1 MPKKAAAE
9 SKTVP
14 ALSDVIQVRGA
25 RQNNLR
31 GFDLDIPLNKLCVVT
46 GPSGSGKSSLAFDTV
61 YAEGQRRYVETFS
74 PYTRQFFERMDKP
87 KVDAIHGIPPAI
99 AIEQTNNI
107 RSTRST
113 VGTITEINDYLKM
126 LFPRLAEATCPECHR
141 PVRPETA
148 ESIQRELLTAHAGK
162 QALIGFGVAVPKDTK
177 IDDFFP
183 FLQAQGYLRLWI
195 YGELIRTDEPAAMKG
210 RKLPAVVLVVQDRIT
225 LEKKNTARLSEAI
238 EAALRLGKGQISVVL
253 GDLKSE
259 ITDLKSFSTDW
270 RCADCDLKLPAPT
283 PGLFSFNNPIGACPT
298 CKGFGRTLGMDLT
311 KAMPDESLSIRG
323 GLVKAFSGNTYRESQ
338 DDLERAARR
347 RKVDLDT
354 PFCDLPAEHQKWLIE
369 GEDKDPERAWSN
381 GQWYGVKGFFKWLEA
396 RAYKMHVRI
405 FLSRF
410 RAYTTCQD
418 CDGGR
423 LKKDAY
429 NFRVVGKTIA
439 DLWNLP
445 VTDLLPLVQSLPAA
459 DNATTMLRDEIASRL
474 SYLDRAG
481 LGYIHLDRQTRT
493 LSGGELQRVNLT
505 TCLGASLVNTLFVL
519 DEPSIGLHP
528 RDIGRLIGV
537 MEGLRDKGNT
547 LLVVEHEES
556 VMRAADHLIEIG
568 PGRGDKGGQL
578 VYSGDLDGL
587 LFQKGSLT
595 GDYLSGIKSIP
606 VPEKRRF
613 VTLASSEKKLDPPT
627 LTNDE
632 NRSRA
637 YSAILQPNS
646 ADPSLRNRSR
656 KAAPSPHPCAEELHR
671 GADQESFGWA
681 RRSKRERLFDDQLA
695 ILKRH
700 ASAPVDLGR
709 HIGGGG
715 EHEVFHREGS
725 QVVTKVTNRSQFGY
739 VVDQDSDNK
748 SNKFGLRPA
757 LPSEYLLRLGT
768 QNLLF
773 GDTISVEGIHQEKG
787 KQAVIVTS
795 QTEVDQGRPT
805 QGEVNAFMSQCGF
818 VPLPVEMML
827 SQYANKPFWYRAA
840 DSVISADANPEN
852 FSRVSDDIIVPID
865 LIVHPYPRSLFEST
879 AKQNGVPMSR
889 FAPVLSSQ
897 CSVSGSQASARKR
910 KTENSEP
917 RTANCLSIKGA
928 RQNNLKNLDVDI
940 PLGVFCCI
948 TGVSGSGKSTLIHEV
963 LYRNLQ
969 RLRGEVCEDEPGK
982 VKSISGVEQLSQVIM
997 VDQSPLART
1006 PRSTP
1011 AVYIGAFDTI
1021 RQIFADCEE
1030 GLEQGVTAG
1039 FFSFNSGDGRCER
1052 CWGTGYEK
1060 IEMQFLSD
1068 LFVTCPECDGKRYQP
1083 HALKIRLNGK
1093 NIHDVLGLTIEE
1105 AVEFFSPLEGTL
1117 KRRAKVVTDQ
1127 LRILVEAGL
1136 GYLKLGQPLNTLS
1149 GGEAQRLKLVGH
1161 LIDSAKQPP
1170 IKSKTSLLLL
1180 DEPTTGLHFDDIALL
1195 VKLLQRLVDEGNSLI
1210 VIEHNLDVIQCAD
1223 WVIDLG
1229 PDGGAAGGQIVSV
1242 GTPEEVSECAESWTG
1257 RYLKEKFSVHG
1268 SQFTVAE
1275 KPAKAR
1281 TRKTEN
1287 SEPRTANAISIRGAR
1302 EHNLKNI
1309 TLDIPRDQFV
1319 VVTGLSGSGKSTL
1332 AFDLVFAEGQ
1342 RRFLDSMSVYART
1355 FVEQMEKPEVDLITG
1370 VPPTVAIEQRISR
1383 GGGKSTVATV
1393 TEVWHFLR
1401 LLFAKL
1407 GTQYC
1412 PKCDVPVVKQSATAI
1427 TQTIA
1432 DQAKKGPVQLLAPLI
1447 KARKGFHT
1455 EVAENAR
1462 KQGISTLLVDGEFRD
1477 TANFKPLA
1485 RFKEHSIDA
1494 VVAKVPKGLSILEL
1508 RPLVDKALKMGKG
1521 NVKLFLADKTSQV
1534 LSTEMSCPSCDLSFE
1549 ELDPRLFSF
1558 NSPHGWCQQCRGF
1571 GFIVSDNGAT
1581 PRHDDMSQLAA
1592 ELEEERRLTRHEDD
1606 DTPTE
1611 RVLCPSCGGSRLNQ
1625 TAMFVKLGINAE
1637 STSAKSKKQPA
1648 SFRIQDLN
1656 GLAAEEAVQHIAKL
1670 SFTGTQGEI
1679 ARDILAEI
1687 KQRLHFMSE
1696 VGLGYLQLN
1705 RSADTLSGGEAQRIR
1720 LAAQLGSNLRGVLYV
1735 LDEPTIGLHP
1745 RDNVRLL
1752 NTLTALR
1759 DKGNSLLV
1767 VEHDDETMRRADT
1780 IIDLGP
1786 GAGRFGGEVISQGSL
1801 SHILKD
1807 KNSVTGKELRSP
1819 LKHPLRGERRP
1830 LPSTKKK
1837 EGWLTIDGAHANNL
1851 RNISVSIP
1859 IGRLTVITG
1868 VSGSG
1873 KSTFMHSVL
1882 CPVAKLATSKTTK
1895 ITDKPWKSAHGFDQ
1909 ITAVHEVDQSPI
1921 GKTSRSCPATY
1932 VGVLDDI
1939 RKLYAQVPAARA
1951 RGYDAGR
1958 FSFNTDG
1965 GRCEA
1970 CQGNGE
1976 IKVEM
1981 NFLPTTRVPCEI
1993 CQGLRFNSS
2002 TLEIDFN
2009 GKNIGQV
2016 LRMSITEAAEFF
2028 ASQPRI
2034 ARPLQLLADTGVGY
2048 LQLGQPSPTLS
2059 GGEAQRMKLVTELS
2073 VGQGK
2078 TITQKL
2084 RGLKTE
2090 KRNLYLIEEPTIGL
2104 HMSDVCRLL
2113 DVLHRLVDEGHTVV
2127 VIEHH
2132 PDVFAEAD
2140 YLIDIGPEA
2149 GAEGG
2154 QLVASGTPEQVAK
2167 HKTSVTAP
2175 FLRQV
2180 LAS

>member
-1 MPKKAAAE
+1 MPKKKDTAVARHVVSAAPDA
-9 SKTVP
+9 
-14 ALSDVIQVRGA
+14 IQVRGA

-31 GFDLDIPLNKLCVVT
+31 GVDLDIPLGRLCVVT

-99 AIEQTNNI
+99 AIEQVNNI

-126 LFPRLAEATCPECHR
+126 LFPRLAEAACPECGR
-141 PVRPETA
+141 PVRPETP
-148 ESIQRELLTAHAGK
+148 ETILNDLLGLHAGRN
-162 QALIGFGVAVPKDTK
+162 ALVTFGVAVPKDTGAG
-177 IDDFFP
+177 DFFP
-183 FLQAQGYLRLWI
+183 FLQSQGYLRLWI
-195 YGELIRTDEPAAMKG
+195 YGEVFRTDEPDSFRG
-210 RKLPAVVLVVQDRIT
+210 RGLPAVVQVVQDRLS
-225 LEKKNTARLSEAI
+225 LEARNRSRLSEAV
-238 EAALRLGKGQISVVL
+238 EAALRLGKGTLKVVL
-253 GDLKSE
+253 EGGGGGKDFETLSY
-259 ITDLKSFSTDW
+259 SNDW
-270 RCADCDLKLPAPT
+270 RCAGCDLSLPAPT
-283 PGLFSFNNPIGACPT
+283 PGLFSFNSPIGACPA
-298 CKGFGRTLGMDLT
+298 CKGFGRTLGLDLR
-311 KAMPDESLSIRG
+311 KAMPDESLGIRE
-323 GLVKAFSGNTYRESQ
+323 GLVKAFSGSTYQESQ

-347 RKVDLDT
+347 KGVDLDT
-354 PFCDLPAEHQKWLIE
+354 PFCDLPAEQQKWIIE
-369 GEDKDPERAWSN
+369 GDDRDPEKAWSQ
-381 GQWYGVKGFFKWLEA
+381 GLWYGVRGFFKWLEA
-396 RAYKMHVRI
+396 RAYKMHVRV
-405 FLSRF
+405 FLSRY
-410 RAYTTCQD
+410 RAYTTCME

-423 LKKDAY
+423 LKKEAFHY
-429 NFRVVGKTIA
+429 RMAGRTIA

-445 VTDLLPLVQSLPAA
+445 VTGLLPLIQGLPAV
-459 DNATTMLRDEIASRL
+459 DNATAMLRDEIASRL
-474 SYLDRAG
+474 SYLERAG
-481 LGYIHLDRQTRT
+481 LGYVHLDRQTRT

-568 PGRGDKGGQL
+568 PGRGDKGGEL
-578 VYSGDLDGL
+578 VYSGPLDGL
-587 LFQKGSLT
+587 LFKRGSLT
-595 GDYLSGIKSIP
+595 GEYLSGIKCVP
-606 VPEKRRF
+606 VPEKRRQ
-613 VTLASSEKKLDPPT
+613 VADSKLLAPG
-627 LTNDE
+627 
-632 NRSRA
+632 SR
-637 YSAILQPNS
+637 
-646 ADPSLRNRSR
+646 
-656 KAAPSPHPCAEELHR
+656 
-671 GADQESFGWA
+671 
-681 RRSKRERLFDDQLA
+681 
-695 ILKRH
+695 
-700 ASAPVDLGR
+700 
-709 HIGGGG
+709 
-715 EHEVFHREGS
+715 
-725 QVVTKVTNRSQFGY
+725 
-739 VVDQDSDNK
+739 
-748 SNKFGLRPA
+748 
-757 LPSEYLLRLGT
+757 GT
-768 QNLLF
+768 QA
-773 GDTISVEGIHQEKG
+773 G
-787 KQAVIVTS
+787 
-795 QTEVDQGRPT
+795 
-805 QGEVNAFMSQCGF
+805 
-818 VPLPVEMML
+818 ML
-827 SQYANKPFWYRAA
+827 SIR
-840 DSVISADANPEN
+840 
-852 FSRVSDDIIVPID
+852 
-865 LIVHPYPRSLFEST
+865 
-879 AKQNGVPMSR
+879 
-889 FAPVLSSQ
+889 
-897 CSVSGSQASARKR
+897 
-910 KTENSEP
+910 
-917 RTANCLSIKGA
+917 GA
-928 RQNNLKNLDVDI
+928 RQNNLRNIDI
-940 PLGVFCCI
+940 DLPLGAFCCI

-969 RLRGEVCEDEPGK
+969 RLRGEVCEDEPGR
-982 VKSISGVEQLSQVIM
+982 VRSITGLEHISQVVM

-1011 AVYIGAFDTI
+1011 AVYVGAFDAI
-1021 RQIFADCEE
+1021 RQLFAE
-1030 GLEQGVTAG
+1030 GDDARALGITAG
-1039 FFSFNSGDGRCER
+1039 FFSFNSGEGRCER

-1068 LFVTCPECDGKRYQP
+1068 LFVTCPECEGRRYQP
-1083 HALKIRLNGK
+1083 HALKVLLHGRS
-1093 NIHDVLGLTIEE
+1093 IHDVLGMTVEE
-1105 AVEFFSPLEGTL
+1105 AAGFFRGPEFV
-1117 KRRAKVVTDQ
+1117 KAKKAAQVAGQ
-1127 LRILVEAGL
+1127 LAVLAEAGL

-1161 LIDSAKQPP
+1161 LIESAEQRQ
-1170 IKSKTSLLLL
+1170 SDGRTSLLLL

-1195 VKLLQRLVDEGNSLI
+1195 VKLLQRLVDEGSSLV

-1223 WVIDLG
+1223 WIIDLG
-1229 PDGGAAGGQIVSV
+1229 PDGGAAGGQVV
-1242 GTPEEVSECAESWTG
+1242 ATGTPEAVAEVKESWTG
-1257 RYLKEKFSVHG
+1257 RYLREKFEMRTSDAKGTVMERSVR
-1268 SQFTVAE
+1268 
-1275 KPAKAR
+1275 KPAKAAPAVIQA
-1281 TRKTEN
+1281 T
-1287 SEPRTANAISIRGAR
+1287 NAISIRGAR

-1309 TLDIPRDQFV
+1309 SIDIPRDQFV

-1355 FVEQMEKPEVDLITG
+1355 FVEQMEKPEVDLISG

-1407 GTQYC
+1407 GTQHC
-1412 PKCDVPVVKQSATAI
+1412 PKCDVPVVSQSATAI

-1432 DQAKKGPVQLLAPLI
+1432 THLKREGVHLLAPLI

-1455 EVAENAR
+1455 DVAENAR
-1462 KQGISTLLVDGEFRD
+1462 RQGVETLLVDGAFAD
-1477 TANFKPLA
+1477 TAGFKPLA

-1494 VVAKVPKGLSILEL
+1494 VVARLPKAMPVIEL
-1508 RPLVDKALKMGKG
+1508 RPLVEKALKMGRG
-1521 NVKLFLADKTSQV
+1521 TLKLRFADKKTQV
-1534 LSTEMSCPSCDLSFE
+1534 LSTQMSCPKCDLSFE

-1558 NSPHGWCQQCRGF
+1558 NSPHGWCPHCRGF
-1571 GFIVSDNGAT
+1571 GFVVSEHGAT
-1581 PRHDDMSQLAA
+1581 PHRDDISKLEA
-1592 ELEEERRLTRHEDD
+1592 ELEEERRLTLREDGEEEGR
-1606 DTPTE
+1606 E
-1611 RVLCPSCGGSRLNQ
+1611 RVPCVDCGGSRLNQ
-1625 TAMFVKLGINAE
+1625 TAMFVKLEGKARA
-1637 STSAKSKKQPA
+1637 TQL
-1648 SFRIQDLN
+1648 RIHDIN
-1656 GLAAEEAVQHIAKL
+1656 GLSAEEAGRQVAKL
-1670 SFTGTQGEI
+1670 SFTGTQAEI
-1679 ARDILAEI
+1679 SRDILAEI
-1687 KQRLHFMSE
+1687 RQRLHFMKE

-1745 RDNVRLL
+1745 RDNERLL
-1752 NTLTALR
+1752 NTLSALR

-1801 SHILKD
+1801 GHILKD
-1807 KNSVTGKELRSP
+1807 AASVTGRELRSP
-1819 LKHPLRGERRP
+1819 LKHPLHGKRRP
-1830 LPSTKKK
+1830 LPAPNKKD
-1837 EGWLTIDGAHANNL
+1837 GWLAIEGASANNL
-1851 RNISVSIP
+1851 RGISVRIP
-1859 IGRLTVITG
+1859 TGRLTVITG

-1882 CPVAKLATSKTTK
+1882 LPAARQALVRGRKPARGGAH
-1895 ITDKPWKSAHGFDQ
+1895 PWKSVAGFEQ
-1909 ITAVHEVDQSPI
+1909 LAAVHEVDQSPI

-1932 VGVLDDI
+1932 VGILDDI
-1939 RKLYAQVPAARA
+1939 RKLFAQLPASRA

-1958 FSFNTDG
+1958 FSFNTEG

-1981 NFLPTTRVPCEI
+1981 NFLPTTRVPCES
-1993 CQGLRFNSS
+1993 CRGLRFNSA
-2002 TLEIDFN
+2002 TLEVGYN
-2009 GKNIGQV
+2009 GKNIGDV
-2016 LRMSITEAAEFF
+2016 LRMSIAEAAEFF

-2059 GGEAQRMKLVTELS
+2059 GGEAQRMKLVTELN

-2104 HMSDVCRLL
+2104 HMSDVARLI

-2140 YLIDIGPEA
+2140 YLLDIGPEA

-2154 QLVASGTPEQVAK
+2154 RLVASGTPEEVAK

-2175 FLRQV
+2175 FLRKV
-2180 LAS
+2180 LQAPVVTTARKSRAARP

>member
-1 MPKKAAAE
+1 MPKKSAAKSHQAP
-9 SKTVP
+9 S
-14 ALSDVIQVRGA
+14 LSEVIQVRGA

-31 GFDLDIPLNKLCVVT
+31 GIDLDLPLGKLTVVT
-46 GPSGSGKSSLAFDTV
+46 GPSGSGKSSLAFDTI

-99 AIEQTNNI
+99 AIEQVNNI

-126 LFPRLAEATCPECHR
+126 LFPRLAEAKCPECQR

-148 ESIQRELLTAHAGK
+148 ESIQFELLSSHAGK
-162 QALIGFGVAVPKDTK
+162 QALIGFGVPVPKDTQVG
-177 IDDFFP
+177 DFFS
-183 FLQAQGYLRLWI
+183 FLQSQGYLRIWI
-195 YGELIRTDEPAAMKG
+195 YGEVIRTDEPDAMKG
-210 RKLPAVVLVVQDRIT
+210 RKLPAIVFVVQDRVT
-225 LEKKNTARLSEAI
+225 LDSKQKARLSEAI
-238 EAALRLGKGQISVVL
+238 EAALRLGKGQLSAVISPEVSSSQA
-253 GDLKSE
+253 GAEKSSHPE
-259 ITDLKSFSTDW
+259 ARSFSTDW

-298 CKGFGRTLGMDLT
+298 CKGFGRTLGLDLR
-311 KAMPDESLSIRG
+311 KAMPDESLSISEG
-323 GLVKAFSGNTYRESQ
+323 VVKAFTGTTYHESQ
-338 DDLERAARR
+338 DDLERAAIA
-347 RKVDLDT
+347 KGVNLDT
-354 PFCDLPAEHQKWLIE
+354 PFCDLPEEHQKWMLNGVKDHKR
-369 GEDKDPERAWSN
+369 GE
-381 GQWYGVKGFFKWLEA
+381 WYGVKGFFQWLES

-410 RAYTTCQD
+410 RAYTTCLD

-429 NFRVVGKTIA
+429 NFRILDQTIA

-445 VTDLLPLVQSLPAA
+445 VIDLLPFLQGLAIKEK
-459 DNATTMLRDEIASRL
+459 DGATKMLRDEICSRL

-481 LGYIHLDRQTRT
+481 LGYIHLNRQTRT

-568 PGRGDKGGQL
+568 PGRGDKGGTL
-578 VYSGDLDGL
+578 VYDGDLSGL
-587 LFQKGSLT
+587 EKMKGSLT
-595 GDYLSGIKSIP
+595 ADYLTGRKRIP
-606 VPEKRRF
+606 VPERRRKVF
-613 VTLASSEKKLDPPT
+613 SDQCLVAKPGVKTKKQTP
-627 LTNDE
+627 N
-632 NRSRA
+632 
-637 YSAILQPNS
+637 LQ
-646 ADPSLRNRSR
+646 
-656 KAAPSPHPCAEELHR
+656 C
-671 GADQESFGWA
+671 
-681 RRSKRERLFDDQLA
+681 SK
-695 ILKRH
+695 
-700 ASAPVDLGR
+700 P
-709 HIGGGG
+709 
-715 EHEVFHREGS
+715 
-725 QVVTKVTNRSQFGY
+725 
-739 VVDQDSDNK
+739 
-748 SNKFGLRPA
+748 
-757 LPSEYLLRLGT
+757 
-768 QNLLF
+768 
-773 GDTISVEGIHQEKG
+773 
-787 KQAVIVTS
+787 
-795 QTEVDQGRPT
+795 
-805 QGEVNAFMSQCGF
+805 
-818 VPLPVEMML
+818 
-827 SQYANKPFWYRAA
+827 
-840 DSVISADANPEN
+840 SADA
-852 FSRVSDDIIVPID
+852 RGTLQI
-865 LIVHPYPRSLFEST
+865 R
-879 AKQNGVPMSR
+879 
-889 FAPVLSSQ
+889 
-897 CSVSGSQASARKR
+897 
-910 KTENSEP
+910 
-917 RTANCLSIKGA
+917 GA
-928 RQNNLKNLDVDI
+928 RQNNLQNLNIDI
-940 PLGVFCCI
+940 PLGVLCCI

-969 RLRGEVCEDEPGK
+969 RLRGEVCEDDPGR
-982 VKSISGVEQLSQVIM
+982 VKTITGHEKLSQVVM

-1011 AVYIGAFDTI
+1011 AVYVGAFDAI
-1021 RQIFADCEE
+1021 RQLFAETEDARAL
-1030 GLEQGVTAG
+1030 GITPG
-1039 FFSFNSGDGRCER
+1039 FFSFNSGEGRCER

-1068 LFVTCPECDGKRYQP
+1068 LYVTCPECEGKRYQP
-1083 HALKIRLNGK
+1083 HALKLLLNGK
-1093 NIHDVLGLTIEE
+1093 SIHDVLCLTVEE
-1105 AVEFFSPLEGTL
+1105 AVQWCREGSLESIKTQQ
-1117 KRRAKVVTDQ
+1117 KRFTSIADQ
-1127 LRILVEAGL
+1127 LDILVEAGL

-1161 LIDSAKQPP
+1161 LIESAKEKQSDA
-1170 IKSKTSLLLL
+1170 KSALLLL

-1195 VKLLQRLVDEGNSLI
+1195 VQLLQRLVNEGNSLI
-1210 VIEHNLDVIQCAD
+1210 VIEHNLDIVQCAD

-1229 PDGGAAGGQIVSV
+1229 PDAGVNGGKLVVA
-1242 GTPEEVSECAESWTG
+1242 GTPEDVAACAESWTG
-1257 RYLKEKFSVHG
+1257 RYLKDKFRMPDAG
-1268 SQFTVAE
+1268 GRLAE
-1275 KPAKAR
+1275 PVTSYRASRKPVPPGLHSPN
-1281 TRKTEN
+1281 T
-1287 SEPRTANAISIRGAR
+1287 ISIRGAR

-1309 TLDIPRDQFV
+1309 SLDIPRDQFV

-1432 DQAKKGPVQLLAPLI
+1432 DQARTGTVHLLAPLI

-1455 EVAENAR
+1455 EVAEGAR
-1462 KQGISTLLVDGEFRD
+1462 KHGIETLLVDGEFRD
-1477 TANFKPLA
+1477 TLNFKPLA

-1494 VVAKVPKGLSILEL
+1494 VIGRITKGVSAVEL
-1508 RPLVDKALKMGKG
+1508 RPLVEKALKMGRG
-1521 NVKLFLADKTSQV
+1521 NLKLRFADKSTQV
-1534 LSTEMSCPSCDLSFE
+1534 LSTEMSCPSCSLSFE

-1558 NSPHGWCQQCRGF
+1558 NSPHGWCKQCRGF
-1571 GFIVSDNGAT
+1571 GFVVADHGAT
-1581 PRHDDMSQLAA
+1581 PRRDDISQLEA
-1592 ELEEERRLTRHEDD
+1592 ELEEERRLTRHDD
-1606 DTPTE
+1606 DDEESSE
-1611 RVLCPSCGGSRLNQ
+1611 RVICKSCSGSRLNE
-1625 TAMFVKLGINAE
+1625 TARHVKLANGTGAE
-1637 STSAKSKKQPA
+1637 KGGGKSTSPLL
-1648 SFRIQDLN
+1648 RIQDINHLS
-1656 GLAAEEAVQHIAKL
+1656 AEEGADAMARL
-1670 SFTGTQGEI
+1670 SFTGTAGEI
-1679 ARDILAEI
+1679 SRDILAEI
-1687 KQRLHFMSE
+1687 KQRLHFMKE
-1696 VGLGYLQLN
+1696 VGLGYLQLD

-1745 RDNVRLL
+1745 RDNERLL
-1752 NTLTALR
+1752 NTLVALR

-1767 VEHDDETMRRADT
+1767 VEHDDDTMRRADT

-1786 GAGRFGGEVISQGSL
+1786 GAGRFGGEIISQGNL
-1801 SHILKD
+1801 AHILKD
-1807 KNSVTGKELRSP
+1807 KSSVTGRELRHP
-1819 LKHPLRGERRP
+1819 LKHPVKGSRRP
-1830 LPSTKKK
+1830 LPSSRKK

-1851 RNISVSIP
+1851 RNIQVSIP
-1859 IGRLTVITG
+1859 VGRLTVITG

-1882 CPVAKLATSKTTK
+1882 GPAAKAALSKDKSKTVQ
-1895 ITDKPWKSAHGFDQ
+1895 PWKAAHGFDQ
-1909 ITAVHEVDQSPI
+1909 IAAMHEVDQSPI

-1939 RKLYAQVPAARA
+1939 RKLFAQVPAARA

-1958 FSFNTDG
+1958 FSFNTEG

-1970 CQGNGE
+1970 CMGNGE

-1993 CQGLRFNSS
+1993 CRGMRFNAA

-2009 GKNIGQV
+2009 GKTIGDV
-2016 LRMSITEAAEFF
+2016 LRMSITEAADFF
-2028 ASQPRI
+2028 SSQQRI

-2059 GGEAQRMKLVTELS
+2059 GGEAQRLKLVTELS
-2073 VGQGK
+2073 IGQGK
-2078 TITQKL
+2078 TITQKM
-2084 RGLKTE
+2084 RGLNTV

-2104 HMSDVCRLL
+2104 HMSDVARLL

-2149 GAEGG
+2149 GPEGG
-2154 QLVASGTPEQVAK
+2154 LIVARGTPEEVAK

-2175 FLRQV
+2175 FLRRV
-2180 LAS
+2180 LGL

>member
-1 MPKKAAAE
+1 MPKKSAAKSLKA
-9 SKTVP
+9 P

-31 GFDLDIPLNKLCVVT
+31 GIDLDLPLGKLTVVT
-46 GPSGSGKSSLAFDTV
+46 GPSGSGKSSLAFDTI

-126 LFPRLAEATCPECHR
+126 LFPRFAEASCPECQR

-148 ESIQRELLTAHAGK
+148 ESIQFELLNEHAG
-162 QALIGFGVAVPKDTK
+162 QQTVIGFGVPVPKDTK
-177 IDDFFP
+177 IEDFFP
-183 FLQAQGYLRLWI
+183 FLQSQGYLRIWI
-195 YGELIRTDEPAAMKG
+195 YGELIRADEPAMMKG
-210 RKLPAVVLVVQDRIT
+210 RKLPAVVLVVQDRVK
-225 LEKKNTARLSEAI
+225 LEAKQKARLSEAI
-238 EAALRLGKGQISVVL
+238 EAALRFGKGQLSAVL
-253 GDLKSE
+253 SDTAEVL
-259 ITDLKSFSTDW
+259 SFSTDW

-298 CKGFGRTLGMDLT
+298 CKGFGRTLGLDLR
-311 KAMPDESLSIRG
+311 KAMPDESLSISEG
-323 GLVKAFSGNTYRESQ
+323 VVKAFSGSTYRESQ
-338 DDLERAARR
+338 EDLERTAIA
-347 RKVDLDT
+347 KGVDLDT
-354 PFCDLPAEHQKWLIE
+354 PFCDLPAEQQKWVLE
-369 GEDKDPERAWSN
+369 GVKNPKRGE
-381 GQWYGVKGFFKWLEA
+381 WYGVKGFFQWLES
-396 RAYKMHVRI
+396 RAYKMHIRI

-410 RAYTTCQD
+410 RAYTTCGD

-423 LKKDAY
+423 LKKEAY
-429 NFRVVGKTIA
+429 NFRVAGKTIA

-445 VTDLLPLVQSLPAA
+445 VIDLLPFLQALPVQEK
-459 DNATTMLRDEIASRL
+459 DGATRMLRDEICSRL

-568 PGRGDKGGQL
+568 PGRGDKGGLL
-578 VYSGDLDGL
+578 VYDGDLKGL
-587 LFQKGSLT
+587 EKMKGSLT
-595 GDYLSGIKSIP
+595 ADYLTGRKNIP
-606 VPEKRRF
+606 VPE
-613 VTLASSEKKLDPPT
+613 V
-627 LTNDE
+627 
-632 NRSRA
+632 
-637 YSAILQPNS
+637 
-646 ADPSLRNRSR
+646 
-656 KAAPSPHPCAEELHR
+656 
-671 GADQESFGWA
+671 
-681 RRSKRERLFDDQLA
+681 RRSLVPP
-695 ILKRH
+695 
-700 ASAPVDLGR
+700 S
-709 HIGGGG
+709 GGSGK
-715 EHEVFHREGS
+715 GS
-725 QVVTKVTNRSQFGY
+725 
-739 VVDQDSDNK
+739 
-748 SNKFGLRPA
+748 P
-757 LPSEYLLRLGT
+757 
-768 QNLLF
+768 
-773 GDTISVEGIHQEKG
+773 
-787 KQAVIVTS
+787 
-795 QTEVDQGRPT
+795 
-805 QGEVNAFMSQCGF
+805 
-818 VPLPVEMML
+818 
-827 SQYANKPFWYRAA
+827 
-840 DSVISADANPEN
+840 
-852 FSRVSDDIIVPID
+852 
-865 LIVHPYPRSLFEST
+865 
-879 AKQNGVPMSR
+879 
-889 FAPVLSSQ
+889 
-897 CSVSGSQASARKR
+897 SARPSKGSTT
-910 KTENSEP
+910 KH
-917 RTANCLSIKGA
+917 LIIKGA
-928 RQNNLKNLDVDI
+928 RQNNLQNIDINI
-940 PLGVFCCI
+940 PLDVFCCI

-969 RLRGEVCEDEPGK
+969 RLRGEVCEDEPGR
-982 VKSISGVEQLSQVIM
+982 VKAITGHEKLSQVVM

-1011 AVYIGAFDTI
+1011 AVYIGVFDAV
-1021 RQIFADCEE
+1021 RQMFAETEDAKT
-1030 GLEQGVTAG
+1030 LAITPG
-1039 FFSFNSGDGRCER
+1039 FFSFNSGEGRCER

-1068 LFVTCPECDGKRYQP
+1068 LYVTCPECEGKRYQP
-1083 HALKIRLNGK
+1083 HALKLRLNDK
-1093 NIHDVLGLTIEE
+1093 SIHDVLCMTVEE
-1105 AVEFFSPLEGTL
+1105 AVQWCRDGASESIKTQQ
-1117 KRRAKVVTDQ
+1117 KRFTNIADQ
-1127 LRILVEAGL
+1127 LSILVEAGL

-1161 LIDSAKQPP
+1161 LIESGNEKQSETKSA
-1170 IKSKTSLLLL
+1170 LLLL

-1195 VKLLQRLVDEGNSLI
+1195 VKLLQRLVNEGNSLI

-1229 PDGGAAGGQIVSV
+1229 PDAGVNGGKLVVA
-1242 GTPEEVSECAESWTG
+1242 GTPEDIAACEESWTG
-1257 RYLKEKFSVHG
+1257 RYLKDKALGVSSFGAPLLSGSEK
-1268 SQFTVAE
+1268 
-1275 KPAKAR
+1275 R
-1281 TRKTEN
+1281 TQTPSPLKSGTPNLAAN
-1287 SEPRTANAISIRGAR
+1287 SISIRGAR

-1309 TLDIPRDQFV
+1309 SLEIPRDQFV

-1412 PKCDVPVVKQSATAI
+1412 PECDVPVVKQSATAI
-1427 TQTIA
+1427 TQSIA
-1432 DQAKKGPVQLLAPLI
+1432 DQAKRGPVHLLAPLI

-1455 EVAENAR
+1455 EIAEGAR
-1462 KQGISTLLVDGEFRD
+1462 KHGIETLLVDGEFKD
-1477 TANFKPLA
+1477 TLNFKPLA
-1485 RFKEHSIDA
+1485 RFKEHNIDA
-1494 VVAKVPKGLSILEL
+1494 VVSRVEKGASVIEL
-1508 RPLVDKALKMGKG
+1508 RPLVEKALKMGRG
-1521 NVKLFLADKTSQV
+1521 NLKLRFSDKSTQV
-1534 LSTEMSCPSCDLSFE
+1534 LSTEMSCPSCSLSFE

-1558 NSPHGWCQQCRGF
+1558 NSPHGWCKQCRGF
-1571 GFIVSDNGAT
+1571 GFVVADHGAT
-1581 PRHDDMSQLAA
+1581 PRNDDMSQLAA
-1592 ELEEERRLTRHEDD
+1592 ELEEERRLTRHDD
-1606 DTPTE
+1606 DEESSE
-1611 RVLCPSCGGSRLNQ
+1611 RVVCKACAGSRLNE
-1625 TAMFVKLGINAE
+1625 TARYVKLSWNQIVG
-1637 STSAKSKKQPA
+1637 SSKKKTAEPT
-1648 SFRIQDLN
+1648 SLRIQDIN
-1656 GLAAEEAVQHIAKL
+1656 HQSAEEAALALSGL
-1670 SFTGTQGEI
+1670 SFTGTAGEI
-1679 ARDILAEI
+1679 SRDILAEI
-1687 KQRLHFMSE
+1687 KQRLHFMKE
-1696 VGLGYLQLN
+1696 VGLGYLQLD

-1745 RDNVRLL
+1745 RDNERLL
-1752 NTLTALR
+1752 NTLVALR

-1767 VEHDDETMRRADT
+1767 VEHDDDTMRRADT

-1786 GAGRFGGEVISQGSL
+1786 GAGRFGGEIISQGTL

-1807 KNSVTGKELRSP
+1807 KNSVTGRELRQP
-1819 LKHPLRGERRP
+1819 MKHPIKGARRV
-1830 LPSTKKK
+1830 LPSANKK

-1851 RNISVSIP
+1851 RDIHVSIP
-1859 IGRLTVITG
+1859 VGRLTVITG

-1882 CPVAKLATSKTTK
+1882 GPAAKDALSK
-1895 ITDKPWKSAHGFDQ
+1895 DKKKTVQPWKAAHGFDQ
-1909 ITAVHEVDQSPI
+1909 ISAMHEVDQSPI

-1939 RKLYAQVPAARA
+1939 RKLYAQVPSARA

-1958 FSFNTDG
+1958 FSFNTEG
-1965 GRCEA
+1965 GRCET
-1970 CQGNGE
+1970 CMGNGE

-1993 CQGLRFNSS
+1993 CRGMRFNGA

-2009 GKNIGQV
+2009 GKTIGDV

-2028 ASQPRI
+2028 SSQQRI

-2059 GGEAQRMKLVTELS
+2059 GGEAQRLKLVTELS

-2078 TITQKL
+2078 TITQKM
-2084 RGLKTE
+2084 RGLNTV

-2104 HMSDVCRLL
+2104 HMSDVSRLL

-2149 GAEGG
+2149 GPEGG
-2154 QLVASGTPEQVAK
+2154 HVVACGKPEEVAK

-2175 FLRQV
+2175 FLRRV
-2180 LAS
+2180 LGL

>member
-1 MPKKAAAE
+1 MSKKAAPT
-9 SKTVP
+9 SKPAATAVVSVP
-14 ALSDVIQVRGA
+14 PPSDVIQIRGA

-31 GFDLDIPLNKLCVVT
+31 GFDLDLPLGMLSVVT
-46 GPSGSGKSSLAFDTV
+46 GPSGSGKSSLAFDTI

-99 AIEQTNNI
+99 AIEQVNNI

-126 LFPRLAEATCPECHR
+126 LFPRLAEGTCPECHR
-141 PVRPETA
+141 PVRPETP
-148 ESIQRELLTAHAGK
+148 ESIQGELLTKHAG
-162 QALIGFGVAVPKDTK
+162 QNALIGFQVPVPKITK
-177 IDDFFP
+177 PEDFFQ
-183 FLQAQGYLRLWI
+183 FLQAQGYLRIWV
-195 YGELIRTDEPAAMKG
+195 YGELIRTDEPAALKG
-210 RKLPAVVLVVQDRIT
+210 RKLPALVLVVQDRVT
-225 LEKKNTARLSEAI
+225 LEAKQKARLSEAI
-238 EAALRLGKGQISVVL
+238 EASLRLGKGQLTVILSGLDNEASVPS
-253 GDLKSE
+253 LK
-259 ITDLKSFSTDW
+259 LKVKSSQAAPATTLNLKLETLNFSTDW
-270 RCADCDLKLPAPT
+270 RCADCDITLPAPT

-298 CKGFGRTLGMDLT
+298 CKGFGRTLGMDLR
-311 KAMPDESLSIRG
+311 KAMPDESLSIRE
-323 GLVKAFSGNTYRESQ
+323 GLVKAFSGSTYQESQ
-338 DDLERAARR
+338 DDLERTAK
-347 RKVDLDT
+347 RKGINLNT
-354 PFCDLPAEHQKWLIE
+354 AFADLPADEQKWIIE

-381 GQWYGVKGFFKWLEA
+381 GLWYGVRGFFKWLEA
-396 RAYKMHVRI
+396 RAYKMHVRV
-405 FLSRF
+405 FLSRY
-410 RAYTTCQD
+410 RAYTTCSE

-423 LKKDAY
+423 LKKEAY
-429 NFRVVGKTIA
+429 NFRIGGKTIA
-439 DLWNLP
+439 DIWNLP
-445 VTDLLPLVQSLPAA
+445 VTDLLPLTQSWPVVTG
-459 DNATTMLRDEIASRL
+459 DNATRMLRDEIGSRL

-556 VMRAADHLIEIG
+556 VMRAADNLIEIG
-568 PGRGDKGGQL
+568 PGRGDKGGHL
-578 VYSGDLDGL
+578 VYSGPLDGL
-587 LFQKGSLT
+587 IMKKGSLT
-595 GDYLSGIKSIP
+595 GDYLSGMKSIP
-606 VPEKRRF
+606 VPEKRRE
-613 VTLASSEKKLDPPT
+613 VSSSKSQVSSSQKPAKAASSRAGKLET
-627 LTNDE
+627 LN
-632 NRSRA
+632 
-637 YSAILQPNS
+637 
-646 ADPSLRNRSR
+646 
-656 KAAPSPHPCAEELHR
+656 
-671 GADQESFGWA
+671 
-681 RRSKRERLFDDQLA
+681 
-695 ILKRH
+695 LK
-700 ASAPVDLGR
+700 
-709 HIGGGG
+709 
-715 EHEVFHREGS
+715 
-725 QVVTKVTNRSQFGY
+725 
-739 VVDQDSDNK
+739 
-748 SNKFGLRPA
+748 PA
-757 LPSEYLLRLGT
+757 T
-768 QNLLF
+768 
-773 GDTISVEGIHQEKG
+773 
-787 KQAVIVTS
+787 
-795 QTEVDQGRPT
+795 
-805 QGEVNAFMSQCGF
+805 
-818 VPLPVEMML
+818 
-827 SQYANKPFWYRAA
+827 
-840 DSVISADANPEN
+840 
-852 FSRVSDDIIVPID
+852 
-865 LIVHPYPRSLFEST
+865 
-879 AKQNGVPMSR
+879 
-889 FAPVLSSQ
+889 
-897 CSVSGSQASARKR
+897 
-910 KTENSEP
+910 
-917 RTANCLSIKGA
+917 LSIKGA
-928 RQNNLKNLDVDI
+928 RQNNLKNIDVDI

-969 RLRGEVCEDEPGK
+969 RLRGEVCEDEPGR
-982 VKSISGVEQLSQVIM
+982 VKTITGHEQLSQVIM

-1011 AVYIGAFDTI
+1011 AVYVGAFDTI
-1021 RQIFADCEE
+1021 RQLFADGEDAKAL
-1030 GLEQGVTAG
+1030 GITAG
-1039 FFSFNSGDGRCER
+1039 FFSFNSGEGRCER

-1068 LFVTCPECDGKRYQP
+1068 LFVTCPECEGKRYQP
-1083 HALKIRLNGK
+1083 HALKVLLHGK
-1093 NIHDVLGLTIEE
+1093 SIHDVLGMTIEE
-1105 AVEFFSPLEGTL
+1105 SVDYFRLPEF
-1117 KRRAKVVTDQ
+1117 AKAKKAAQVANQ
-1127 LRILVEAGL
+1127 LSILTEAGL

-1161 LIDSAKQPP
+1161 LIESASQRVPD
-1170 IKSKTSLLLL
+1170 SKTSLLLL

-1195 VKLLQRLVDEGNSLI
+1195 VKLLQRLVNEGNSLI

-1229 PDGGAAGGQIVSV
+1229 PDGGAAGGQLVIA
-1242 GTPEEVSECAESWTG
+1242 GTPEVVAECDASWTG
-1257 RYLKEKFSVHG
+1257 RYLKEKFATQG

-1275 KPAKAR
+1275 QASHAR
-1281 TRKTEN
+1281 QFSTKKNEQRAEN
-1287 SEPRTANAISIRGAR
+1287 RDQRTANTISIRGAR

-1309 TLDIPRDQFV
+1309 SIDIPRDQFV

-1432 DQAKKGPVQLLAPLI
+1432 DHVKRGGLHLLAPLI

-1462 KQGISTLLVDGEFRD
+1462 KHGIETLWVDGEFKD
-1477 TANFKPLA
+1477 TLTFKPLA

-1494 VVAKVPKGLSILEL
+1494 VIAKVEKGLSPLEL

-1521 NVKLFLADKTSQV
+1521 TIKLRFLDKSTQV
-1534 LSTEMSCPSCDLSFE
+1534 LSTEMSCPTCDLSFE

-1558 NSPHGWCQQCRGF
+1558 NSPHGWCTHCRGF
-1571 GFIVSDNGAT
+1571 GFVVSASGAT
-1581 PRHDDMSQLAA
+1581 PQRDDVSQLAA

-1606 DTPTE
+1606 DEGDHVRLP
-1611 RVLCPSCGGSRLNQ
+1611 CPHCHGSRLNQ
-1625 TAMFVKLGINAE
+1625 TAMFVKLKVEQASSLPAGK
-1637 STSAKSKKQPA
+1637 AKAASKMLAPPYL
-1648 SFRIQDLN
+1648 RIQDLN
-1656 GLAAEEAVQHIAKL
+1656 GLAAEEAEVEMARL
-1670 SFTGTQGEI
+1670 NFSGTEGEI
-1679 ARDILAEI
+1679 ARDILVEI
-1687 KQRLHFMSE
+1687 KQRLHFMKE

-1786 GAGRFGGEVISQGSL
+1786 GAGRFGGEIISQGSL
-1801 SHILKD
+1801 DHILSD
-1807 KNSVTGKELRSP
+1807 PHSVTGKELRAP

-1837 EGWLTIDGAHANNL
+1837 EGWLTIEGARANNL
-1851 RNISVSIP
+1851 RDLKISIP

-1882 CPVAKLATSKTTK
+1882 CPAAKIATNKTSAARK
-1895 ITDKPWKSAHGFDQ
+1895 EAKPWKSAIGFDQ
-1909 ITAVHEVDQSPI
+1909 LAAVHEVDQSPI

-1932 VGVLDDI
+1932 VGVLDEI
-1939 RKLYAQVPAARA
+1939 RKLFAQLPVARA

-1965 GRCEA
+1965 GRCET

-1981 NFLPTTRVPCEI
+1981 NFLPTTRVPCES
-1993 CQGLRFNSS
+1993 CHGLRFNSA
-2002 TLEIDFN
+2002 TLEIEYN
-2009 GKNIGQV
+2009 SKNIGQI

-2034 ARPLQLLADTGVGY
+2034 ARTLQLLADTGVGY
-2048 LQLGQPSPTLS
+2048 IQLGQPSPTLS

-2073 VGQGK
+2073 IGQGK

-2104 HMSDVCRLL
+2104 HMSDVARLL
-2113 DVLHRLVDEGHTVV
+2113 DVLHRLVEEGHTVV

-2140 YLIDIGPEA
+2140 FLLDIGPEA

-2154 QLVASGTPEQVAK
+2154 QLVASGTPEEVAK
-2167 HKTSVTAP
+2167 HKTSCTAP

-2180 LAS
+2180 LGM